1 MDSVVAKNKKTKEI
15 RRKNKRHRRSGA
27 LEISI
32 EKRGIEMYVKQF
44 FWIVISYFVGGLL
57 SEALGLPVP
66 ANVLGLVFLFGI
78 LALRWIRLSDVEDAA
93 DFIIGHLALI
103 FVPSAVGIMEYFGL
117 FQSSFIRIA
126 VPWLGACVVGYAVT
140 GWVTQAAI
148 RIQEKRAGIG
158 CDDDDCRGGDQ

>member
-103 FVPSAVGIMEYFGL
+103 FVPSSLKE
-117 FQSSFIRIA
+117 
-126 VPWLGACVVGYAVT
+126 
-140 GWVTQAAI
+140 
-148 RIQEKRAGIG
+148 
-158 CDDDDCRGGDQ
+158 